1 MFPQEKRCSS
11 FKKKYCLPLTAE
23 EFSAIYNGSKVLPNT
38 YKEQVLKKFEA
49 IYCYCTLAF
58 RGSHGKGGVRKVN
71 TPMARIRGKNF
82 FHSFHYRTS
91 RIPSLYIKWFSN
103 VWMFSSKGR
112 CTGADCEANYV
123 FIVREMSITIE
134 RTGKV
139 RHSYKQPVRR
149 QLRGFRRGAI
159 KKLIAAKTSQH
170 DIVQQSR
177 VGASAEKRQGG
188 NLSDELIYIDTDL
201 YLYWIFYCKKK
212 T

>member
-1 MFPQEKRCSS
+1 
-11 FKKKYCLPLTAE
+11 
-23 EFSAIYNGSKVLPNT
+23 
-38 YKEQVLKKFEA
+38 
-49 IYCYCTLAF
+49 
-58 RGSHGKGGVRKVN
+58 
-71 TPMARIRGKNF
+71 
-82 FHSFHYRTS
+82 
-91 RIPSLYIKWFSN
+91 
-103 VWMFSSKGR
+103 MFSCKGR

-188 NLSDELIYIDTDL
+188 NLSDELKNSVVSKVFSDKNFMLKRYFINT
-201 YLYWIFYCKKK
+201 FYDIKNDIKKQK
-212 T
+212 TPFY